1 MKKQVSSQQTIA
13 LIQKNCLNKKRS
25 KTLSQRQ
32 WRVLLKDKK
41 SLFIKRFGNRKH
53 CVKLAKNYTSKTVID
68 GIFKA
73 LSRFGVKGNNRILE
87 PAMGTGNFFGF
98 MSKEIADGAKL
109 YGVELDKITGKI
121 AKELYPQAKIQ
132 IKGFEETSFADNSFD
147 LMVTNVPF
155 GGYTVFDPDYN
166 KYNFYIHDYFIA
178 KGIDKI
184 KPNGLMA
191 VITSKGTMDKQNPS
205 IRKYIADRAELVGAI
220 RLPNTA
226 FKQTANTEVVTDVLF
241 FRKREEKINANIE
254 NTEWL
259 TICNNFP
266 TPELWR

>member
-1 MKKQVSSQQTIA
+1 MHS
-13 LIQKNCLNKKRS
+13 
-25 KTLSQRQ
+25 
-32 WRVLLKDKK
+32 
-41 SLFIKRFGNRKH
+41 
-53 CVKLAKNYTSKTVID
+53 
-68 GIFKA
+68 
-73 LSRFGVKGNNRILE
+73 
-87 PAMGTGNFFGF
+87 
-98 MSKEIADGAKL
+98 
-109 YGVELDKITGKI
+109 YGVELDRGTGKI
-121 AKELYPQAKIQ
+121 ATKLYPQAKIQ
-132 IKGFEETSFADNSFD
+132 IKGFEETSFADTSFD

-205 IRKYIADRAELVGAI
+205 IRKYLADRAELVGAV

-226 FKQTANTEVVTDVLF
+226 FKQTANTEVVTDILF
-241 FRKREEKINANIE
+241 FRKREEKINATIE

-259 TICNNFP
+259 ATGKTEEWYEINNYDIAH
-266 TPELWR
+266 PEMILGILAKEHGLYGAEDITVKPDGRDLSEAINTAISRLPQSFYVNPEYSEEAESGEEVEVVYDVKPMNLKAVNGKLYMRVGDETSSVRFG